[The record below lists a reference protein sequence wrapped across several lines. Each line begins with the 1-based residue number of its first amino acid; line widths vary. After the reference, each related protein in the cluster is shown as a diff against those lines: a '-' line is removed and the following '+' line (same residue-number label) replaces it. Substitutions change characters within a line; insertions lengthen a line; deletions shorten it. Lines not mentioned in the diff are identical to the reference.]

1 MPNLSGTPSLS
12 NRKAQVGLVMGPIL
26 AGLLFVLLPSSLT
39 PSARILAAILTW
51 VVIFWITEPIPIP
64 ITALLGTAL
73 CVLTGLGSM
82 KTVFAAYAHPI
93 IFLFIGSFF
102 LAEALVVHGLDRRFG
117 LWLLSIKWV
126 GSSPVR
132 MCVAMGCTVMGLSMW
147 ISNTAAAAVMLPIVL
162 GVLGTIRGSQDTQT
176 GFDTGVLL
184 LVAYGA
190 GVGGVATIIG
200 TPPNLIG
207 VGLLAEQADISIS
220 FVEWFAIG
228 LPLACIMFVL
238 VGLVLLWLFPPP
250 TTLSSSLS
258 TFQDQRATSG
268 QWSTG
273 ERNACI
279 AFGLAV
285 FLWILPGTLSV
296 FLGMDHAVVLWFRH
310 HLPKELVP
318 IVASGLLFLLPIDFR
333 QRIFTLS
340 WKQAVNI
347 NWGTILLFGGG
358 IAFGLLMVETTLANT
373 IGEGLVGQFGV
384 DSLWGL
390 TAMAIFA
397 GVVLT
402 ELASNTAAASM
413 IVPVVIAIAQA
424 AEVSP
429 LPPTLGAC
437 MGASLAF
444 VLPVSTPPNA
454 IVYGTG
460 LVPMTSMIRAG
471 LILDVMGGIVIW
483 VTLRVLCPLLGLT

>member
-1 MPNLSGTPSLS
+1 
-12 NRKAQVGLVMGPIL
+12 
-26 AGLLFVLLPSSLT
+26 
-39 PSARILAAILTW
+39 
-51 VVIFWITEPIPIP
+51 
-64 ITALLGTAL
+64 
-73 CVLTGLGSM
+73 
-82 KTVFAAYAHPI
+82 
-93 IFLFIGSFF
+93 
-102 LAEALVVHGLDRRFG
+102 
-117 LWLLSIKWV
+117 
-126 GSSPVR
+126 
-132 MCVAMGCTVMGLSMW
+132 
-147 ISNTAAAAVMLPIVL
+147 
-162 GVLGTIRGSQDTQT
+162 
-176 GFDTGVLL
+176 
-184 LVAYGA
+184 
-190 GVGGVATIIG
+190 
-200 TPPNLIG
+200 
-207 VGLLAEQADISIS
+207 
-220 FVEWFAIG
+220 
-228 LPLACIMFVL
+228 MFVL

-373 IGEGLVGQFGV
+373 IGKGLVGLFGV

-483 VTLRVLCPLLGLT
+483 GTLRVLCPLFGLT

>member
-1 MPNLSGTPSLS
+1 
-12 NRKAQVGLVMGPIL
+12 
-26 AGLLFVLLPSSLT
+26 
-39 PSARILAAILTW
+39 
-51 VVIFWITEPIPIP
+51 
-64 ITALLGTAL
+64 
-73 CVLTGLGSM
+73 M
-82 KTVFAAYAHPI
+82 KTVFSAYAHPI

-117 LWLLSIKWV
+117 LWLLSIQWV

-132 MCVAMGCTVMGLSMW
+132 MYLALGCTVMILSMW
-147 ISNTAAAAVMLPIVL
+147 ISNTAAAAVMLPIAL
-162 GVLGTIRGSQDTQT
+162 GVLSTIRDSQAPQT
-176 GFDTGVLL
+176 GFDTGLL
-184 LVAYGA
+184 LFIAYGA

-220 FVEWFAIG
+220 FVTWLVIG
-228 LPLACIMFVL
+228 FPLACFMFVL
-238 VGLVLLWLFPPP
+238 VGFLLLWLFPPP
-250 TTLSSSLS
+250 ATLSYSGS
-258 TFQDQRATSG
+258 TFQDQRGISG
-268 QWSTG
+268 QWSIG
-273 ERNACI
+273 ERNAGL
-279 AFGLAV
+279 AFALAV
-285 FLWILPGTLSV
+285 FLWILPGTLSA
-296 FLGMDHAVVLWFRH
+296 FLGMDHQVVLWFRH

-318 IVASGLLFLLPIDFR
+318 ILAAGLLFLLPVDLS

-358 IAFGLLMVETTLANT
+358 IAFGQLMVETKLANT
-373 IGEGLVGQFGV
+373 IGEGLVGMFGV

-390 TAMAIFA
+390 TAMAIFS

-424 AEVSP
+424 ADVSP

-460 LVPMTSMIRAG
+460 RVPMTSMIRAG
-471 LILDVMGGIVIW
+471 LILDLLGAIVIW
-483 VTLRVLCPLLGLT
+483 VTLRVLCPLLGLD

>member
-1 MPNLSGTPSLS
+1 MAVTTHSTHK
-12 NRKAQVGLVMGPIL
+12 KAQVGLILGPIL
-26 AGLLFVLLPSSLT
+26 AGLLYWFLPSSVA
-39 PSARILAAILTW
+39 PSARTLAAILTW
-51 VVIFWITEPIPIP
+51 VVTYWITEPIPIP
-64 ITALLGTAL
+64 ITALLGSGL

-82 KTVFAAYAHPI
+82 KSVFSAYAHPI

-117 LWLLSIKWV
+117 LWIVSLKWV

-132 MCVAMGCTVMGLSMW
+132 TFLALGCTVASLSMW
-147 ISNTAAAAVMLPIVL
+147 ISNTAAAALMLPIAL
-162 GVLGTIRGSQDTQT
+162 GVLSTIRGPGEEPT

-184 LVAYGA
+184 LIAYGA

-207 VGLLAEQADISIS
+207 VGLLAEQAAVSIS
-220 FVEWFAIG
+220 FLTWIAIG
-228 LPLACIMFVL
+228 LPLAIFML
-238 VGLVLLWLFPPP
+238 GLVSLLLLWLYPLP
-250 TTLSSSLS
+250 TQLLHSMT
-258 TFQDQRATSG
+258 TIQDQRASLG
-268 QWSTG
+268 QWSRG
-273 ERNACI
+273 ERHACL
-279 AFGLAV
+279 AFGVAV
-285 FLWILPGTLSV
+285 FLWIVPSIISV
-296 FLGMDHAVVLWFRH
+296 FLGTDHELVLWFTH

-318 IVASGLLFLLPIDFR
+318 IVAAGLLFVLPIDLG
-333 QRIFTLS
+333 QRAFTLS

-358 IAFGLLMVETTLANT
+358 IAFGQLMVKTGLAQSV
-373 IGEGLVGQFGV
+373 GEGLVGLFGV

-397 GVVLT
+397 GIVMT

-460 LVPMTSMIRAG
+460 RVPITSMIRAG
-471 LILDVMGGIVIW
+471 LMLDLVGGIAIW
-483 VTLRVLCPLLGLT
+483 MTLRALCPLFGLS